1 MPAKM
6 ASKTAARL
14 ERIAIAAGDVVADL
28 CALAEEQPGNPHDEL
43 SERLYEIAHK
53 IELAQVEPVR

>member
-1 MPAKM
+1 MNPTL
-6 ASKTAARL
+6 SERHQERL
-14 ERIAIAAGDVVADL
+14 ERIEEAAVEAVADL

-53 IELAQVEPVR
+53 IEIAQERL